1 MPSFLEVNSFLDID
15 LHIGT
20 KAIAYSGLLGS
31 WIVGILGLVTLEVY
45 QDYLDTV
52 LMSLVIY
59 GFVLDLSHAGSC
71 VLALKAVR
79 EVRFS

>member
-31 WIVGILGLVTLEVY
+31 WIVGVLGRSPWNLEVY

-52 LMSLVIY
+52 KLC
-59 GFVLDLSHAGSC
+59 AGLESR
-71 VLALKAVR
+71 A
-79 EVRFS
+79 